1 MNIAPPQSAVAAPQQ
16 GLSGIAFLAAIARY
30 DGLDYSE
37 MQLVQFA
44 APGADGIK
52 PAHLVQVAR
61 KIDLS
66 AKLVRL
72 SWDRLRRLGQALPAI
87 LVLRD
92 GGAVVLSGVRD
103 TAEARDILIRDP
115 PAPHAFPF
123 STPHKAPT
131 PSD

>member
-16 GLSGIAFLAAIARY
+16 GLSGIACLAAIARY
-30 DGLDYSE
+30 HGLDYSE

-72 SWDRLRRLGQALPAI
+72 SWDRLRRLGQALPS
-87 LVLRD
+87 LPELP
-92 GGAVVLSGVRD
+92 
-103 TAEARDILIRDP
+103 DP
-115 PAPHAFPF
+115 SAAAP
-123 STPHKAPT
+123 S
-131 PSD
+131 